1 MTDIANLVRA
11 IVPAAPT
18 DKPPLPDPGPE
29 RLQMQW
35 GELTNKAFDY
45 AKIAKLLNLAKSL
58 GGSAK
63 TLTAVMDEVHLTGK
77 PVRNLADMLETKLR
91 GRLSITTTPVEDG
104 ARQGHTTV
112 YNKAKPTAK
121 ETANNRLNGFVFMVG
136 MMRSLGVR
144 RTVSVLDVEV
154 PMLEVTQRNNRTYI
168 GGIDARDYYRTQT
181 DHGTSGES
189 LQDAKSHGGRVGH
202 QSVES

>member
-1 MTDIANLVRA
+1 MTDIATLVNA

-35 GELTNKAFDY
+35 GELTSKAFNF
-45 AKIAKLLNLAKSL
+45 AKIAKLLNLATSL

-77 PVRNLADMLETKLR
+77 PVRNLAEVLETKLR

-112 YNKAKPTAK
+112 YNKANPTAK
-121 ETANNRLNGFVFMVG
+121 ETANNRINGFVFMVG
-136 MMRSLGVR
+136 MMRSLGVQ

-154 PMLEVTQRNNRTYI
+154 PMMEVTVRNNRTYI
-168 GGIDARDYYRTQT
+168 GGIDARDYYRQQT
-181 DHGTSGES
+181 DNGTSGEG

-202 QSVES
+202 

>member
-1 MTDIANLVRA
+1 MTDIANLVSA
-11 IVPAAPT
+11 IVPTAPT
-18 DKPPLPDPGPE
+18 DKPPLPDAGPD

-35 GELTNKAFDY
+35 NELTREGFDY
-45 AKIAKLLNLAKSL
+45 AKIAKLINLAKSL

-63 TLTAVMDEVHLTGK
+63 TLTLAMDEVHLSGK
-77 PVRNLADMLETKLR
+77 PVRNLAEMLETKLR

-121 ETANNRLNGFVFMVG
+121 ETANNRINGFVFMVG
-136 MMRSLGVR
+136 MMRSLGVQ
-144 RTVSVLDVEV
+144 RTASVLDVEV
-154 PMLEVTQRNNRTYI
+154 PMMEVTVRNNRTYI
-168 GGIDARDYYRTQT
+168 GGIDARDYYRTET
-181 DHGTSGES
+181 DDGTSGEN

-202 QSVES
+202 

>member
-1 MTDIANLVRA
+1 MTDIATLVRA
-11 IVPAAPT
+11 VVPKAPT

-35 GELTNKAFDY
+35 GELTRKAFNF
-45 AKIAKLLNLAKSL
+45 AKIAKLLNLATSL

-77 PVRNLADMLETKLR
+77 PVRNLAEVLETKLR

-104 ARQGHTTV
+104 ARQGHTPLYTQA
-112 YNKAKPTAK
+112 NPTAK
-121 ETANNRLNGFVFMVG
+121 ETANNRINGFVFMVG
-136 MMRSLGVR
+136 MMRSLGVQ

-154 PMLEVTQRNNRTYI
+154 PMMEVTVRNNRTYI
-168 GGIDARDYYRTQT
+168 GGIDARDYYRQQT
-181 DHGTSGES
+181 DHGTSGEG

-202 QSVES
+202 

>member
-1 MTDIANLVRA
+1 MTDIATLVRA
-11 IVPAAPT
+11 VVPKAPT

-35 GELTNKAFDY
+35 CELTSKAFNF
-45 AKIAKLLNLAKSL
+45 AKIAKLLNLATSL

-77 PVRNLADMLETKLR
+77 PVRNLAEVLETKLR

-112 YNKAKPTAK
+112 YNKANPTAK
-121 ETANNRLNGFVFMVG
+121 ETADNRINGFAFMAG
-136 MMRSLGVR
+136 MMRSLGVQ

-154 PMLEVTQRNNRTYI
+154 PMMEVTVRNNRTYI

-181 DHGTSGES
+181 DHGTSGEG

-202 QSVES
+202 

>member
-1 MTDIANLVRA
+1 MTDIATLVRA
-11 IVPAAPT
+11 VVPTAPT

-35 GELTNKAFDY
+35 GELTSKAFDY

-58 GGSAK
+58 GGSPK
-63 TLTAVMDEVHLTGK
+63 TLTAVMDEVHLIGK

-91 GRLSITTTPVEDG
+91 GRLSITTSAPVEDG
-104 ARQGHTTV
+104 ARQGNSIV
-112 YNKAKPTAK
+112 YNKPKPTATD
-121 ETANNRLNGFVFMVG
+121 TANNRINGFVFMVG

-144 RTVSVLDVEV
+144 RTVSVLDVKV

-181 DHGTSGES
+181 DHGKSGES
-189 LQDAKSHGGRVGH
+189 LQDAKSHGGGVGH
-202 QSVES
+202 

>member
-1 MTDIANLVRA
+1 MNDIATLVRA

-35 GELTNKAFDY
+35 GELTRKAFDF

-63 TLTAVMDEVHLTGK
+63 TLTAVMDEVHLSGK
-77 PVRNLADMLETKLR
+77 PVRNLAEVLETRLR
-91 GRLSITTTPVEDG
+91 GRLSITTPPVEDG

-112 YNKAKPTAK
+112 YNKANPTAK
-121 ETANNRLNGFVFMVG
+121 ETANNRINGFVFMVG
-136 MMRSLGVR
+136 MMRSLGVQ

-154 PMLEVTQRNNRTYI
+154 PMMEVTVRNNRTYI
-168 GGIDARDYYRTQT
+168 GGIDARDYYRQQT
-181 DHGTSGES
+181 DHGTSGEG

-202 QSVES
+202 

>member
-1 MTDIANLVRA
+1 MNDIATLVRA
-11 IVPAAPT
+11 VVPTAPT

-35 GELTNKAFDY
+35 GELTREGFNY

-63 TLTAVMDEVHLTGK
+63 TLTAVMDEVHLPGK

-91 GRLSITTTPVEDG
+91 GRLSITTSAPVEDG

-121 ETANNRLNGFVFMVG
+121 QTANNRINGFVFMVG
-136 MMRSLGVR
+136 MMRSLGVQ

-181 DHGTSGES
+181 DHGKSGES
-189 LQDAKSHGGRVGH
+189 LQDAKSHRGGVGH
-202 QSVES
+202 

>member
-1 MTDIANLVRA
+1 MNDIATLVRA
-11 IVPAAPT
+11 VVPKAPT

-35 GELTNKAFDY
+35 GELTRKAFNF
-45 AKIAKLLNLAKSL
+45 AKIAKLLNLATSL

-77 PVRNLADMLETKLR
+77 PVRNLAEVLETKLR

-112 YNKAKPTAK
+112 YNKANPTAK
-121 ETANNRLNGFVFMVG
+121 ETANNRINGFVFMVG
-136 MMRSLGVR
+136 MMRSLGVQ

-154 PMLEVTQRNNRTYI
+154 PMMEVTVRNNRTYI
-168 GGIDARDYYRTQT
+168 GGIDARDYYRQQT
-181 DHGTSGES
+181 DHGTSGEG

-202 QSVES
+202 

>member
-1 MTDIANLVRA
+1 MTDIATLVNA

-35 GELTNKAFDY
+35 GELTREGFNY

-63 TLTAVMDEVHLTGK
+63 TLTAVMDEAHLTGK

-112 YNKAKPTAK
+112 YNKAEPTAK
-121 ETANNRLNGFVFMVG
+121 ETANNRINGFAFMVG
-136 MMRSLGVR
+136 MMRSLGVQ

-154 PMLEVTQRNNRTYI
+154 PMMEVTVRNNRTYI
-168 GGIDARDYYRTQT
+168 GGIDARDYYRQQT
-181 DHGTSGES
+181 DNGTSGEG

-202 QSVES
+202 

>member
-1 MTDIANLVRA
+1 MTDIATLVNA

-35 GELTNKAFDY
+35 GELTRKAFDF

-112 YNKAKPTAK
+112 YNKAEPTAK
-121 ETANNRLNGFVFMVG
+121 ETANNRINGFAFMVG

-168 GGIDARDYYRTQT
+168 GGIDARDYYRQQT

-189 LQDAKSHGGRVGH
+189 LQNAKGHGGRVGH
-202 QSVES
+202 

>member
-1 MTDIANLVRA
+1 MTDIATLVRA
-11 IVPAAPT
+11 VVPKAPT

-35 GELTNKAFDY
+35 GELTSKAFDF

-77 PVRNLADMLETKLR
+77 PVRNLAEVLETKLR

-112 YNKAKPTAK
+112 YNKAEPTAK
-121 ETANNRLNGFVFMVG
+121 ETANNRINGFAFMVG
-136 MMRSLGVR
+136 MMRSLGVQ

-154 PMLEVTQRNNRTYI
+154 PMMEVTVRNNRTYI
-168 GGIDARDYYRTQT
+168 GGIDARDYYRQQT
-181 DHGTSGES
+181 DNGTSGEG

-202 QSVES
+202 

>member
-1 MTDIANLVRA
+1 METYPLTDIATLVRA
-11 IVPAAPT
+11 VVPTAPT

-35 GELTNKAFDY
+35 GELTSKAFDY

-58 GGSAK
+58 GGSPK

-77 PVRNLADMLETKLR
+77 PVRNLAEVLETKLR
-91 GRLSITTTPVEDG
+91 GRLSITTTPVDG
-104 ARQGHTTV
+104 GTRQGHTTV

-121 ETANNRLNGFVFMVG
+121 VTADNRINGFVFMVG
-136 MMRSLGVR
+136 MMRSLGVQ

-154 PMLEVTQRNNRTYI
+154 PMIEVTVRNNRTYI
-168 GGIDARDYYRTQT
+168 GGIDARDYYRQQT
-181 DHGTSGES
+181 DDGESSES
-189 LQDAKSHGGRVGH
+189 LQDAKGHGRGVGH
-202 QSVES
+202 

>member
-1 MTDIANLVRA
+1 MTDIATLVRA
-11 IVPAAPT
+11 VVPTAPT

-35 GELTNKAFDY
+35 GELTSKAFDY
-45 AKIAKLLNLAKSL
+45 AKIAKLLNLATSL

-77 PVRNLADMLETKLR
+77 QVRNLAEVLETKLR
-91 GRLSITTTPVEDG
+91 GRLSITTSAPVEDG
-104 ARQGHTTV
+104 ARQGHSIV
-112 YNKAKPTAK
+112 YNKPKPTATD
-121 ETANNRLNGFVFMVG
+121 TANNRINGFVFMVG
-136 MMRSLGVR
+136 MMRSLGVQ

-154 PMLEVTQRNNRTYI
+154 PMLKVTQRNNRTYI

-181 DHGTSGES
+181 DHGKSGES
-189 LQDAKSHGGRVGH
+189 LQDAKSHRGGVGH
-202 QSVES
+202 

>member
-1 MTDIANLVRA
+1 MTDIATLVRA
-11 IVPAAPT
+11 VVPT

-35 GELTNKAFDY
+35 GELTREGFNY
-45 AKIAKLLNLAKSL
+45 AKIAKLLNLATSL

-77 PVRNLADMLETKLR
+77 QVRNLADMLETKLR
-91 GRLSITTTPVEDG
+91 GRLSITTSAPVEDG
-104 ARQGHTTV
+104 ARQGNSIV
-112 YNKAKPTAK
+112 YNKPKPTATD
-121 ETANNRLNGFVFMVG
+121 TANNRINGFVFMVG
-136 MMRSLGVR
+136 MMRSLGVQ

-154 PMLEVTQRNNRTYI
+154 PMLEVTERNKRTYI

-181 DHGTSGES
+181 DHGTSSES
-189 LQDAKSHGGRVGH
+189 LQDAKSHRGGVGH
-202 QSVES
+202 

>member
-1 MTDIANLVRA
+1 MTDIATLVNA

-35 GELTNKAFDY
+35 GELTRKAFDF

-77 PVRNLADMLETKLR
+77 PVRNLAEVLETKLR
-91 GRLSITTTPVEDG
+91 GRLSITTTPVDDG
-104 ARQGHTTV
+104 ARQGNTTV

-121 ETANNRLNGFVFMVG
+121 ETANNRINGFVFMVG
-136 MMRSLGVR
+136 MMRSLGVQ

-154 PMLEVTQRNNRTYI
+154 PMLEVTERNNRTYI

-181 DHGTSGES
+181 DHGTSSKS

-202 QSVES
+202 QPVEG

>member
-1 MTDIANLVRA
+1 MTDIATLVNA

-35 GELTNKAFDY
+35 GELTSRAFDF
-45 AKIAKLLNLAKSL
+45 AKIAKLLNLATSL

-63 TLTAVMDEVHLTGK
+63 TLTAVMDEVHLIGK
-77 PVRNLADMLETKLR
+77 PVRNLAEMLETKLR

-112 YNKAKPTAK
+112 YNKGKPTAK
-121 ETANNRLNGFVFMVG
+121 ETANNRINGFVFMVG
-136 MMRSLGVR
+136 MMRSLGVQ
-144 RTVSVLDVEV
+144 RTASVLDVEV
-154 PMLEVTQRNNRTYI
+154 PMIEVTVRNNRTYI
-168 GGIDARDYYRTQT
+168 GGIDARDYYRQQT
-181 DHGTSGES
+181 DHGTSGEG

-202 QSVES
+202 

>member
-1 MTDIANLVRA
+1 MPYDRHRNPR
-11 IVPAAPT
+11 PT

-35 GELTNKAFDY
+35 GELTSKAFDY
-45 AKIAKLLNLAKSL
+45 AKIAKLLNLATSL

-77 PVRNLADMLETKLR
+77 QVRNLADMLETKLR
-91 GRLSITTTPVEDG
+91 GRLSITTSAPVEDG
-104 ARQGHTTV
+104 ARQGNSIV
-112 YNKAKPTAK
+112 YNKPKPTATD
-121 ETANNRLNGFVFMVG
+121 TANNRINGFVFMVG
-136 MMRSLGVR
+136 MMRSLGVQ

-168 GGIDARDYYRTQT
+168 GGIDARDYYRQQT
-181 DHGTSGES
+181 DDGESSES
-189 LQDAKSHGGRVGH
+189 LQDAKSHRGGVGH
-202 QSVES
+202 